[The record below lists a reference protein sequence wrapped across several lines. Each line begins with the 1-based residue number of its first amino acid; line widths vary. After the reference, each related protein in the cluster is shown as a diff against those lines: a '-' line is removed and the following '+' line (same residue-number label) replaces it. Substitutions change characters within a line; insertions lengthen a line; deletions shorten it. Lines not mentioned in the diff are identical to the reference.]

1 MGLRRNARLRARLPG
16 RALRGGP
23 DRGLRARRGGAPC
36 RAARPPDRAHP
47 AAGHP
52 EAGAPEGLMG
62 DESRQEL
69 AEPVEELRRPRDE
82 GGGAD
87 MEELAAEAIEDEAGD
102 FEQRGAALLRDRR
115 RIAGLVVAVVLLVVA
130 IYVVLPK
137 VVGLND
143 VLGGRADATWYWVV
157 IAAAFNALS
166 FGAYSVLFRGVLGG
180 RDDDL
185 VHERL
190 DLRTSFPI
198 TMAGFVATPLFSAGG
213 AGGIAL
219 TYWALRKAGMS
230 RRRAA
235 CRMVAFLVLLY
246 SVYLLAL
253 LIFGV
258 LLRTGVLSGDNPA
271 GGTIVPAAIGGVALL
286 ILVAVSFVP
295 EDVQRGI
302 RKLEKRGTR
311 ISRLAS
317 GLAKA
322 TATLASGVRT
332 AAVHVRHPR
341 RSALT
346 LAGALGWWAGN
357 IGILWGSF
365 HAFGVN
371 VPFGVIVMGFFVGMV
386 ANLAPSPA
394 AGVGTVDAGLI
405 GAFVLF
411 GIDADTVFPA
421 ILTFRLVGFWLP
433 IPVGVWSFVKLR
445 RTVRRWEAETPPAT
459 IQSKVTAEAT

>member
-1 MGLRRNARLRARLPG
+1 MA
-16 RALRGGP
+16 
-23 DRGLRARRGGAPC
+23 
-36 RAARPPDRAHP
+36 
-47 AAGHP
+47 
-52 EAGAPEGLMG
+52 
-62 DESRQEL
+62 DESGQEL
-69 AEPVEELRRPRDE
+69 AEPVDVLRPPRDE

-87 MEELAAEAIEDEAGD
+87 LEELAAEALEEEAED
-102 FEQRGAALLRDRR
+102 FEVRGAALLRDRR
-115 RIAGLVVAVVLLVVA
+115 RVAGLGAAVVLLVVA
-130 IYVVLPK
+130 IYVILPK

-143 VLGGRADATWYWVV
+143 VVGRLSDATWYWVV
-157 IAAAFNALS
+157 IAVAFNALS

-185 VHERL
+185 VHRRL
-190 DLRTSFPI
+190 DLRTSYHI
-198 TMAGFVATPLFSAGG
+198 TMAGFVATTLFSAGG

-219 TYWALRKAGMS
+219 TYWALRKGGMS

-246 SVYLLAL
+246 SVYLGAL

-258 LLRTGVLSGDNPA
+258 LLRTGVLHGDNPA
-271 GGTIVPAAIGGVALL
+271 GGTIVPAAIAGVGLL
-286 ILVAVSFVP
+286 FLVAASFVP
-295 EDVQRGI
+295 EDLQRGI
-302 RKLEKRGTR
+302 RKLESRGTR
-311 ISRLAS
+311 TAKLAS
-317 GLAKA
+317 ALAKA
-322 TATLASGVRT
+322 VGTLASGVRT
-332 AAVHVRHPR
+332 AAAHLRQPR

-346 LAGALGWWAGN
+346 LLGAIGWWAGN
-357 IGILWGSF
+357 IGILWASF

-433 IPVGVWSFVKLR
+433 IPVGVWGYVQLR
-445 RTVRRWEAETPPAT
+445 RTIRRWEAETPPAT
-459 IQSKVTAEAT
+459 IKSKVTAEAT

>member
-1 MGLRRNARLRARLPG
+1 MA
-16 RALRGGP
+16 
-23 DRGLRARRGGAPC
+23 
-36 RAARPPDRAHP
+36 
-47 AAGHP
+47 
-52 EAGAPEGLMG
+52 
-62 DESRQEL
+62 DESQQEL
-69 AEPVEELRRPRDE
+69 AEPVEELRAPRDE
-82 GGGAD
+82 SVGD
-87 MEELAAEAIEDEAGD
+87 DLEELAAEAIEEEAED
-102 FEQRGAALLRDRR
+102 FEERGRALLRDRR
-115 RIAGLVVAVVLLVVA
+115 RIAGLILAVVLLVVA
-130 IYVVLPK
+130 IYVILPK

-143 VLGGRADATWYWVV
+143 VIGRLSDATWYWVV
-157 IAAAFNALS
+157 VAAAFNALS
-166 FGAYSVLFRGVLGG
+166 FGAYTVLFRGVLGG
-180 RDDDL
+180 RDDDT
-185 VHERL
+185 VRRRL
-190 DLRTSFPI
+190 DLRASYQI
-198 TMAGFVATPLFSAGG
+198 TMAGFVATTLFSAGG

-258 LLRTGVLSGDNPA
+258 LLRAEVLNGDHPA
-271 GGTIVPAAIGGVALL
+271 GGTIVPAAVGGVGLV
-286 ILVAVSFVP
+286 ILFAISFIP

-302 RKLEKRGTR
+302 RKLESRWSR
-311 ISRLAS
+311 IGAAMAKAS
-317 GLAKA
+317 G
-322 TATLASGVRT
+322 TLASGVRT
-332 AAVHVRHPR
+332 ALAHVRTPR

-371 VPFGVIVMGFFVGMV
+371 VPFGVLVMGFFVGMV

-411 GIDADTVFPA
+411 GIDENTVFPA

-433 IPVGVWSFVKLR
+433 IPVGVTAWLQLR
-445 RTVRRWEAETPPAT
+445 KTVRRWESETPPAT
-459 IQSKVTAEAT
+459 IKSKVTAEAT

>member
-1 MGLRRNARLRARLPG
+1 MA
-16 RALRGGP
+16 
-23 DRGLRARRGGAPC
+23 
-36 RAARPPDRAHP
+36 
-47 AAGHP
+47 
-52 EAGAPEGLMG
+52 

-69 AEPVEELRRPRDE
+69 AEPEQELLAPRDE
-82 GGGAD
+82 GGAAD
-87 MEELAAEAIEDEAGD
+87 LEEIAAEAIEDETED
-102 FEQRGAALLRDRR
+102 FEERGAALLRDRR
-115 RIAGLVVAVVLLVVA
+115 RIAGLVAAVVLLVIA

-143 VLGGRADATWYWVV
+143 VLGRLSDATWYWVV
-157 IAAAFNALS
+157 VAAAFNALS

-185 VHERL
+185 VHDRL
-190 DLRTSFPI
+190 DLRTSFHI
-198 TMAGFVATPLFSAGG
+198 TMAGFVATTLFSAGG

-258 LLRTGVLSGDNPA
+258 LLRTGVLHGDNPA
-271 GGTIVPAAIGGVALL
+271 GGTIVPAAVGGVALL

-295 EDVQRGI
+295 EDLQRGI
-302 RKLEKRGTR
+302 RKLETRGTR
-311 ISRLAS
+311 VARMAS
-317 GLAKA
+317 GLTKA

-357 IGILWGSF
+357 IGILWASF

-433 IPVGVWSFVKLR
+433 IPVGVWSFFKLR
-445 RTVRRWEAETPPAT
+445 STVRRWEAQTPPAT
-459 IQSKVTAEAT
+459 IKSKVIAEAK

>member
-1 MGLRRNARLRARLPG
+1 
-16 RALRGGP
+16 
-23 DRGLRARRGGAPC
+23 
-36 RAARPPDRAHP
+36 
-47 AAGHP
+47 
-52 EAGAPEGLMG
+52 MG

-69 AEPVEELRRPRDE
+69 AEPEAELRPPRDE

-87 MEELAAEAIEDEAGD
+87 IEELAAEAIEDQTED
-102 FEQRGAALLRDRR
+102 FEERGAALLRDRR
-115 RIAGLVVAVVLLVVA
+115 RIAGLVAAVVLLVVA
-130 IYVVLPK
+130 IYVILPK

-143 VLGGRADATWYWVV
+143 VVGRLSDATPYWVV

-180 RDDDL
+180 RDEDL

-190 DLRTSFPI
+190 DLRTSFHI
-198 TMAGFVATPLFSAGG
+198 TMAGFVATTLFSAGG

-246 SVYLLAL
+246 SVYLSAL
-253 LIFGV
+253 VIFGV
-258 LLRTGVLSGDNPA
+258 LLRTGVLHGDNPVGA
-271 GGTIVPAAIGGVALL
+271 TIVPAAVAGVMLVF
-286 ILVAVSFVP
+286 LVAVSFVP

-302 RKLEKRGTR
+302 RKLESRGTR
-311 ISRLAS
+311 ISKLAS

-322 TATLASGVRT
+322 VGTLASGVRT

-346 LAGALGWWAGN
+346 LAGAVGWWAGN
-357 IGILWGSF
+357 IGILWSSF

-433 IPVGVWSFVKLR
+433 IPVGVWSYVQLR
-445 RTVRRWEAETPPAT
+445 RTIRRWEAETPPAT
-459 IQSKVTAEAT
+459 IKSKVTAEAT

>member
-1 MGLRRNARLRARLPG
+1 
-16 RALRGGP
+16 
-23 DRGLRARRGGAPC
+23 
-36 RAARPPDRAHP
+36 
-47 AAGHP
+47 
-52 EAGAPEGLMG
+52 MG

-69 AEPVEELRRPRDE
+69 AEPDGRLRAARDDDDAAPRDE

-87 MEELAAEAIEDEAGD
+87 LEELAAEALEDETED
-102 FEQRGAALLRDRR
+102 FEERGAALLRDRR
-115 RIAGLVVAVVLLVVA
+115 RIAGLVAAVVLLVIA

-137 VVGLND
+137 VVGLNN
-143 VLGGRADATWYWVV
+143 VLDRLSDATWYWVV

-166 FGAYSVLFRGVLGG
+166 FGAYTVLFRGVLGG
-180 RDDDL
+180 RDEDL
-185 VHERL
+185 VHDRL
-190 DLRTSFPI
+190 DLRASFHI
-198 TMAGFVATPLFSAGG
+198 TMAGFVATTLFSAGG

-258 LLRTGVLSGDNPA
+258 LLRTGVLSGHNPA

-286 ILVAVSFVP
+286 MLVAVSFIP
-295 EDVQRGI
+295 EDLQRGI
-302 RKLEKRGTR
+302 RKLETRGTR
-311 ISRLAS
+311 MARLAS
-317 GLAKA
+317 ALAKM

-365 HAFGVN
+365 HAFGVS
-371 VPFGVIVMGFFVGMV
+371 VPFGVVVMGFFVGMV

-445 RTVRRWEAETPPAT
+445 RVVRRWEAETPPAT
-459 IQSKVTAEAT
+459 IKSKVTAEAT

>member
-1 MGLRRNARLRARLPG
+1 MAE
-16 RALRGGP
+16 
-23 DRGLRARRGGAPC
+23 D
-36 RAARPPDRAHP
+36 
-47 AAGHP
+47 
-52 EAGAPEGLMG
+52 
-62 DESRQEL
+62 SRQEV
-69 AEPVEELRRPRDE
+69 AEREDELRAPRDE

-87 MEELAAEAIEDEAGD
+87 LEELAAEALEEETED
-102 FEQRGAALLRDRR
+102 FEERGAALLRDRR
-115 RIAGLVVAVVLLVVA
+115 RIAGLVAAVVLLVIA

-143 VLGGRADATWYWVV
+143 VVGRLSDATWYWVV

-180 RDDDL
+180 RDEDL
-185 VHERL
+185 VHRRL
-190 DLRTSFPI
+190 DLRASYQI
-198 TMAGFVATPLFSAGG
+198 TMAGFVATTLFSAGG

-253 LIFGV
+253 VIFGV
-258 LLRTGVLSGDNPA
+258 LLRTGVLHGDHPVAATIIPA
-271 GGTIVPAAIGGVALL
+271 GLAAIALL
-286 ILVAVSFVP
+286 ILVGVSFLP
-295 EDVQRGI
+295 EDAERGI
-302 RKLEKRGTR
+302 RSLESRGTR
-311 ISRLAS
+311 WARIAS
-317 GLAKA
+317 TLAKA
-322 TATLASGVRT
+322 PATLASGVRT
-332 AAVHVRHPR
+332 AAAHVRHAR

-357 IGILWGSF
+357 IGVLWGSF

-371 VPFGVIVMGFFVGMV
+371 VPFGVLVMGFFLGMV

-411 GIDADTVFPA
+411 GVDADTVFPA
-421 ILTFRLVGFWLP
+421 ILMFRLVGFWLP
-433 IPVGVWSFVKLR
+433 IPVGVLAYVQLR
-445 RTVRRWEAETPPAT
+445 GTIRGWENETPGAT

>member
-1 MGLRRNARLRARLPG
+1 MAE
-16 RALRGGP
+16 
-23 DRGLRARRGGAPC
+23 D
-36 RAARPPDRAHP
+36 
-47 AAGHP
+47 
-52 EAGAPEGLMG
+52 
-62 DESRQEL
+62 SRQEV
-69 AEPVEELRRPRDE
+69 AEREDELRAPRDE

-87 MEELAAEAIEDEAGD
+87 LEELAAEALEEDAED
-102 FEQRGAALLRDRR
+102 FEERGAALLRDRR
-115 RIAGLVVAVVLLVVA
+115 RIAGLVAAVVLLVIA

-143 VLGGRADATWYWVV
+143 VVDRLADAKWYWVV
-157 IAAAFNALS
+157 VAAAFNALS

-180 RDDDL
+180 RDEDL
-185 VHERL
+185 VHRRL
-190 DLRTSFPI
+190 DLRVSYQI
-198 TMAGFVATPLFSAGG
+198 TMAGFVATTLFSAGG

-253 LIFGV
+253 VIVGV
-258 LLRTGVLSGDNPA
+258 LLRTGVLHGDHPVA
-271 GGTIVPAAIGGVALL
+271 ATIVPAGLAGIALL
-286 ILVAVSFVP
+286 ILVAVSFLP
-295 EDVQRGI
+295 QDAERRI
-302 RKLEKRGTR
+302 RKLESRGTR
-311 ISRLAS
+311 WARIASTLAR
-317 GLAKA
+317 AP
-322 TATLASGVRT
+322 ATLASGVRT
-332 AAVHVRHPR
+332 AAAHVRHAR

-357 IGILWGSF
+357 IGVLWGSF

-371 VPFGVIVMGFFVGMV
+371 VPFGVLVMGFFVGMV

-411 GIDADTVFPA
+411 GVDADTVFPA
-421 ILTFRLVGFWLP
+421 ILMFRLVGFWLP
-433 IPVGVWSFVKLR
+433 IPVGVLAWLQLR
-445 RTVRRWEAETPPAT
+445 GTVRRWENETPRAT
-459 IQSKVTAEAT
+459 IKSKVTAEAT